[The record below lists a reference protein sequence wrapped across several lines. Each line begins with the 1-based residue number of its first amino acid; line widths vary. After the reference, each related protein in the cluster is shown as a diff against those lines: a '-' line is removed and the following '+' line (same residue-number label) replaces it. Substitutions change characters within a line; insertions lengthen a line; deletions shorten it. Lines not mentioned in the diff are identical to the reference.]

1 MGLGLFFNPT
11 LIWFFIGLVLLIA
24 EFSVPGVILVFFGI
38 GAWVTAVLSYFFHLS
53 LLLQLLIFLVT
64 SVAGLLSMRTRL
76 LGEKG
81 YEPDITDDFLG
92 KTAVVKEPLTRG
104 SPGRVTFKGAA
115 WKAETQADETLMPG
129 RYVRIIGKESIVLH
143 VEPVQD

>member
-1 MGLGLFFNPT
+1 MGLDFFFNPT
-11 LIWFFIGLVLLIA
+11 LIWFFIGLALLIA
-24 EFSVPGVILVFFGI
+24 EFSAPGVILVFFGI
-38 GAWVTAVLSYFFHLS
+38 GAWVTAVLSYFFHLT
-53 LLLQLLIFLVT
+53 LLLQLVIFLVT

-92 KTAVVKEPLTRG
+92 KTAIVKEPLKRG

-115 WKAETQADETLMPG
+115 WKAETRADETLMPG

-143 VEPVQD
+143 VEPIKD

>member
-1 MGLGLFFNPT
+1 MGLAFFFNPT

-38 GAWVTAVLSYFFHLS
+38 GAWVTAVLSYFFRLS

-81 YEPDITDDFLG
+81 YEPDVTDDFLG

>member
-1 MGLGLFFNPT
+1 MGLGFFFNPT

-76 LGEKG
+76 VGEKG
-81 YEPDITDDFLG
+81 YEPDVTDDFLG

-143 VEPVQD
+143 VEPIQD